1 MTHDPQFREA
11 TRLPKLYGT
20 VDCLE
25 SRQKRGEFFAHG
37 RRLFL
42 LHMLHALASREV
54 GGRRPRPI
62 EIPRR
67 YTLLHPTPV
76 ITQSVPIMAARI
88 TALPHRDE
96 HMFYTSDGSG
106 RVKFGRAGTDGM
118 NSCNITTLQL
128 HRNAIF
134 DVLVPSYE
142 GDPTSRIVTAA
153 ADGTCGIFELQGG
166 VRRVATLRGQTLSV
180 KKIAQRP
187 GSLTYFATAG
197 RDGRVL
203 QWDVRAP
210 KAVSQSEPE
219 GAAVAATPSFLVAS
233 ASLEDAHAAA
243 PSLLG
248 ARSRPPPKRSRS
260 GAPMAAPAPAVTCVE
275 FCTEHLLASAGA
287 DGTVRLW
294 DARCG
299 VGAVQLRAG
308 TKVAAGAAAHPLHT
322 LLRPSARGLYRG
334 VSTLS
339 ASTNGTRLLVAAV
352 DSVLSVYTLANCAAP
367 PVQLS
372 GHLARSFY
380 ARGAC
385 LSPDGTTAAAG
396 GEDGHLYLWEV
407 ASPSQP
413 PLVLRSSAVRPGEPS
428 GADAGT
434 DAGGW
439 PSAPGSAAERLD
451 ASLEPRGSG
460 TEEICCL
467 DWARRS
473 CTGDWLVSGSDD
485 GVVRVW
491 SVQPDRGLAP
501 TAEPAKPCVP
511 TLPMSLLFMPT
522 PTPLPLLSTP
532 LLSTPVPTLRAEPAA
547 AAFPTPVAPA
557 SAAATATAAA
567 ASSAASSSAASFSTA
582 TAASSAASSGTA
594 AAPRHLLTAFF
605 LPSSRRATTPPR
617 PLAPNPRRSK
627 ASARLAELEELLS
640 HDAWDPVPGRE
651 ALWNE
656 AAWLLREYPQL
667 RTCLTLPADAA
678 PELPPELDPARPLPK
693 AGRYAHHGAHRTGA
707 SASGSSSSSSS
718 SSSDAR
724 MRRPLPR

>member
-1 MTHDPQFREA
+1 
-11 TRLPKLYGT
+11 
-20 VDCLE
+20 
-25 SRQKRGEFFAHG
+25 
-37 RRLFL
+37 
-42 LHMLHALASREV
+42 MLHALGSREV
-54 GGRRPRPI
+54 GGRRPRPV
-62 EIPRR
+62 EMPRR

-106 RVKFGRAGTDGM
+106 RVKFGRAGADGM

-134 DVLVPSYE
+134 DVLVPSYD

-166 VRRVATLRGQTLSV
+166 VRRVATLRGHTLSV

-248 ARSRPPPKRSRS
+248 ARSRLPPKRSRS
-260 GAPMAAPAPAVTCVE
+260 GAPVAAPAPAVTSVE

-299 VGAVQLRAG
+299 VGAVRLRAG
-308 TKVAAGAAAHPLHT
+308 TKVTAGAAAHPLHT
-322 LLRPSARGLYRG
+322 LLRPSARGSYRG

-339 ASTNGTRLLVAAV
+339 ASGNGTRLLVASV

-367 PVQLS
+367 PVQLC

-396 GEDGHLYLWEV
+396 GEDGHLYLWDV
-407 ASPSQP
+407 ATPSQP
-413 PLVLRSSAVRPGEPS
+413 PLVLRSSAVRPGESS

-439 PSAPGSAAERLD
+439 HRANGSAAERLD
-451 ASLEPRGSG
+451 ASLEVLEPMGAG

-501 TAEPAKPCVP
+501 TAEPAKPYVP
-511 TLPMSLLFMPT
+511 TPPMSLPCMPMPT
-522 PTPLPLLSTP
+522 PLPMLSTPLLSTP
-532 LLSTPVPTLRAEPAA
+532 LLSTPVPTLRAEPAV

-557 SAAATATAAA
+557 AAPAAAAAMATAAA
-567 ASSAASSSAASFSTA
+567 ASFAASSSAAPFSTA
-582 TAASSAASSGTA
+582 SAASSAAASSGTA
-594 AAPRHLLTAFF
+594 AAPRHLLTSFF

-693 AGRYAHHGAHRTGA
+693 TARHAPHRTGA
-707 SASGSSSSSSS
+707 NASGVNMNASGA

-724 MRRPLPR
+724 VRRPLPR